1 MFDQNQPEEQLRCVD
16 TKNTK
21 RGTNTET
28 EKEIKDTKEYR
39 KTKMGNGKNRLY
51 IYSDS
56 NP

>member
-1 MFDQNQPEEQLRCVD
+1 MFHQNQPEEQLRCVD

>member
-1 MFDQNQPEEQLRCVD
+1 MFDQNQPEEQLRYVD

-28 EKEIKDTKEYR
+28 EKEMKDTKGYR

-56 NP
+56 NQ